1 MLAVLENKPP
11 NLEVK
16 GFIAARALR
25 ASERLNTRDDH
36 ILTVLV
42 GGAIT
47 ILKNMSSSVGRI
59 IPYMKW
65 KIIQMFQTTNQYRS
79 I

>member
-16 GFIAARALR
+16 VFIAARALY

-36 ILTVLV
+36 ILTILV
-42 GGAIT
+42 GGLSH
-47 ILKNMSSSVGRI
+47 IL
-59 IPYMKW
+59 W
-65 KIIQMFQTTNQYRS
+65 KILVNGKDYPIYYGK
-79 I
+79 